1 MPEVAPPP
9 PLIITHG
16 RVIDPKSG
24 RDETADIVLAH
35 GKVQKIGKATDA
47 DRTSSGGGEVQTIDA
62 GGRIV
67 CPGLI
72 DPQVHFR
79 EPGQED
85 KETIATGAA
94 SAVAGGFTSVVCMAN
109 TRPAID
115 HAALIEYVYTEAWK
129 ADLANVFPVGAVTK
143 GRRGEELAEIGLMD
157 KAGAVAFTDDGD
169 CIASAAVMAKAL
181 AYVKMTGKVLMQH
194 CEEPSLVA
202 KGAMNAGA
210 LCTKLGLPG
219 RPAVAEE
226 MAILR
231 DVTLNRSIGCRY
243 HVQHLSTG
251 AGLDV
256 IRHAQQQG
264 QPVTTEVAPH
274 HLLLTEDACAGYDT
288 NTKMNPPLRTR
299 RDIEALI
306 AGVRDGT
313 ITILATDH
321 APHTPEEKALE
332 FAEAPA
338 GILGLDCALAL
349 YAKALIFDH
358 DACDW
363 KKLLGMMT
371 FAPAGLCNLD
381 GKGELKEGADADVTI
396 IDPEMDWTIDVRQFA
411 SKARNCP
418 FDGWQVKA
426 RATHTIVGGALKWA
440 LDTQG

>member
-1 MPEVAPPP
+1 MPDAASP
-9 PLIITHG
+9 PLIITQG
-16 RVIDPKSG
+16 RVIDPRSG
-24 RDETADIVLAH
+24 RDETADVVLAH

-47 DRTSSGGGEVQTIDA
+47 DRTGGAQTIDA
-62 GGRIV
+62 AGRIV

-85 KETIATGAA
+85 KETIETGAA

-115 HAALIEYVYTEAWK
+115 SAALVEYVYTEARK
-129 ADLANVFPVGAVTK
+129 AGLANVFPVGAVTK
-143 GRRGEELAEIGLMD
+143 GRQGEELAEIGLMN

-169 CIASAAVMAKAL
+169 CIGSAAVMAKAL

-194 CEEPSLVA
+194 GEEPSLVG

-210 LCTKLGLPG
+210 LCTRLGLPG

-226 MAILR
+226 LAILR

-274 HLLLTEDACAGYDT
+274 HLLLTEEACAGYDT
-288 NTKMNPPLRTR
+288 NYKMNPPLRTG

-306 AGVRDGT
+306 DGVRDGN

-349 YAKALIFDH
+349 YAKALLFDH

-363 KKLLGMMT
+363 PKLLGMMT
-371 FAPAGLCNLD
+371 HAPATLCNLQ
-381 GKGELKEGADADVTI
+381 GKGELLPGADADMTI
-396 IDPEMDWTIDVRQFA
+396 IDPEMDWTIDVDTFA

-418 FDGWQVKA
+418 FHGWQVKA

-440 LDTQG
+440 LV

>member
-1 MPEVAPPP
+1 
-9 PLIITHG
+9 
-16 RVIDPKSG
+16 
-24 RDETADIVLAH
+24 
-35 GKVQKIGKATDA
+35 
-47 DRTSSGGGEVQTIDA
+47 
-62 GGRIV
+62 
-67 CPGLI
+67 
-72 DPQVHFR
+72 
-79 EPGQED
+79 
-85 KETIATGAA
+85 
-94 SAVAGGFTSVVCMAN
+94 
-109 TRPAID
+109 
-115 HAALIEYVYTEAWK
+115 
-129 ADLANVFPVGAVTK
+129 
-143 GRRGEELAEIGLMD
+143 
-157 KAGAVAFTDDGD
+157 
-169 CIASAAVMAKAL
+169 MAKAL

-194 CEEPSLVA
+194 CEEPSLVGQ
-202 KGAMNAGA
+202 GAMNAGA
-210 LCTKLGLPG
+210 LCTRLGLPG

-226 MAILR
+226 LAILR

-288 NTKMNPPLRTR
+288 NTKMNPPLRTQ
-299 RDIEALI
+299 RDIDALV

-363 KKLLGMMT
+363 PKLLGMMT
-371 FAPAGLCNLD
+371 HAPATLCNLP
-381 GKGELKEGADADVTI
+381 GKGELIEGADADVTI
-396 IDPEMDWTIDVRQFA
+396 IDPDLTWTIDVNQFA

-418 FDGWQVKA
+418 FKGWPVTG
-426 RATHTIVGGALKWA
+426 RATHTIVGGAVKWA
-440 LDTQG
+440 LES

>member
-1 MPEVAPPP
+1 MPDAASPP
-9 PLIITHG
+9 PLIITRG
-16 RVIDPKSG
+16 RVIDPSRG
-24 RDETADIVLAH
+24 RDQTADLVLAH
-35 GKVQKIGKATDA
+35 GKVQKIGHATDA
-47 DRTSSGGGEVQTIDA
+47 DRTGDARIIDA

-115 HAALIEYVYTEAWK
+115 NAALVEYVYTEARK

-143 GRRGEELAEIGLMD
+143 GREGRELAEIGLMH

-194 CEEPSLVA
+194 CEEPSLVGTPG
-202 KGAMNAGA
+202 KSGAMNAGA
-210 LCTKLGLPG
+210 LCTRLGLPG

-226 MAILR
+226 LAILR

-251 AGLDV
+251 EGLDV
-256 IRHAQQQG
+256 IRHAQKQG

-274 HLLLTEDACAGYDT
+274 HLLLTEEACAGYDT
-288 NTKMNPPLRTR
+288 NTRMNPPLRTA

-306 AGVRDGT
+306 EGVRDGT

-338 GILGLDCALAL
+338 GILGLDGALAL

-363 KKLLGMMT
+363 LKLLGMMT
-371 FAPAGLCNLD
+371 HAPAALCNLQ

-396 IDPEMDWTIDVRQFA
+396 IDPELAWTIDVSQFA

-418 FDGWQVKA
+418 FDGWQVKG
-426 RATHTIVGGALKWA
+426 RATHTIVGGAVKWA
-440 LDTQG
+440 LDN